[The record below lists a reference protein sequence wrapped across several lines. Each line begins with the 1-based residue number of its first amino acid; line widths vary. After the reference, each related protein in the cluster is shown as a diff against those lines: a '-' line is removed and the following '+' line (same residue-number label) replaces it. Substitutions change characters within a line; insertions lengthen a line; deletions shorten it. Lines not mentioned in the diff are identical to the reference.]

1 MAGVIDIVMLG
12 IYFEVSWLLA
22 TLVICILF
30 GILKIWTDPFRKIPG
45 PRGWPILGNTLEFTS
60 STDQHALLLKWSKQ
74 YGRVFK
80 YYVLFGGYRIHV
92 TDPHI
97 AKHVL
102 VTNYKN
108 YRRQDVLKKL
118 LPGLGNGLIT
128 ANGYAHAIQRKQLNP
143 FFTFAKVQRFFP
155 IFVSK
160 TNELI
165 KQWKRDAQDAVCHAL
180 ESDILVGLTNL
191 SLDVIGLCAF
201 GYEFNCIL
209 YGQTEESIATDTV
222 LKGNFDLQKR
232 SLESVFPPLKFLRT
246 KVEKEFHQA
255 EKCLEN
261 LIQKIIKQKKSDG
274 VIQNGEYSC
283 DNNLLSIFLSMNNE
297 HGNHLSSKE
306 IYHQVFTFLVSGH
319 ETISL
324 TGTWA
329 LYLLA
334 KHPEIQS
341 ELRKEIEEVIGN
353 REISWADLDKLKL
366 LENCIKESLRL
377 YPIALTTDRTS
388 IGPDKL
394 GPYWIPKGAHVM
406 IGNGTLHRD
415 EKFWID
421 ADVFRPD
428 RFNNIGGE
436 DSKLLPYYFLPFSRG
451 PRMCIGYRFAMAGLK
466 VALAKLVSNFVF
478 TFGDEEKQF
487 QNIPEFGSISA
498 LTLKPFPV
506 LSLQIKLVNSEI
518 VSSEVDRFSR

>member
-1 MAGVIDIVMLG
+1 
-12 IYFEVSWLLA
+12 
-22 TLVICILF
+22 
-30 GILKIWTDPFRKIPG
+30 
-45 PRGWPILGNTLEFTS
+45 
-60 STDQHALLLKWSKQ
+60 
-74 YGRVFK
+74 
-80 YYVLFGGYRIHV
+80 
-92 TDPHI
+92 
-97 AKHVL
+97 
-102 VTNYKN
+102 
-108 YRRQDVLKKL
+108 
-118 LPGLGNGLIT
+118 
-128 ANGYAHAIQRKQLNP
+128 
-143 FFTFAKVQRFFP
+143 
-155 IFVSK
+155 
-160 TNELI
+160 
-165 KQWKRDAQDAVCHAL
+165 
-180 ESDILVGLTNL
+180 
-191 SLDVIGLCAF
+191 
-201 GYEFNCIL
+201 
-209 YGQTEESIATDTV
+209 
-222 LKGNFDLQKR
+222 
-232 SLESVFPPLKFLRT
+232 
-246 KVEKEFHQA
+246 
-255 EKCLEN
+255 
-261 LIQKIIKQKKSDG
+261 
-274 VIQNGEYSC
+274 
-283 DNNLLSIFLSMNNE
+283 MNNE